1 MRDVRKMA
9 EILPF
14 AEAALNA
21 GGCFRLW
28 PSGRSML
35 PLLRE
40 GHDSVLLLPPTDLR
54 PLDILLVQAP
64 DGQFYLHRAVRLTE
78 TDVTLAGDALLTTE
92 GPYPLSC
99 VLGRVGCVFH
109 GEREYDPR
117 SRRAYRYARRRIL
130 RRRLLSLLRRFVR
143 K

>member
-1 MRDVRKMA
+1 MTYTPFLRDLRGQACLRDVRKMA

-40 GHDSVLLLPPTDLR
+40 GHDSVLLLPPTGITLPFLSYGGSSLCSTLLAFGIASSASACRCDLTAADSVSGMKNAAELEKIENMFDR
-54 PLDILLVQAP
+54 
-64 DGQFYLHRAVRLTE
+64 
-78 TDVTLAGDALLTTE
+78 
-92 GPYPLSC
+92 
-99 VLGRVGCVFH
+99 RVM
-109 GEREYDPR
+109 
-117 SRRAYRYARRRIL
+117 S
-130 RRRLLSLLRRFVR
+130 
-143 K
+143 